1 MKDQIV
7 MLLLGLL
14 IALGGWTMTQ
24 TFSLSTTQ
32 AVIDDK
38 VSKLERATEKLRE
51 QMDDM
56 LKVDEDIMEQHDR
69 FIRLLQDNNNNSN
82 NSNSSYNY

>member
-32 AVIDDK
+32 AVLDDK
-38 VSKLERATEKLRE
+38 VDKLENQVMKLID
-51 QMDDM
+51 QIDGMKD
-56 LKVDEDIMEQHDR
+56 LDEDIVEQHDT
-69 FIRLLQDNNNNSN
+69 FIRLLEGNNS
-82 NSNSSYNY
+82 SQPSTYSC

>member
-1 MKDQIV
+1 

-38 VSKLERATEKLRE
+38 VDKLERITERMRE
-51 QMDDM
+51 QMDEM
-56 LKVDEDIMEQHDR
+56 LNVDEEIMEQHDDL
-69 FIRLLQDNNNNSN
+69 FKQILNSQDSGT
-82 NSNSSYNY
+82 SYNY

>member
-32 AVIDDK
+32 AVLDDK
-38 VSKLERATEKLRE
+38 VDKLERGQEKLRE
-51 QMDDM
+51 QMDEM
-56 LKVDEDIMEQHDR
+56 LKVDEEIMEQHEDL
-69 FIRLLQDNNNNSN
+69 FKQILNS
-82 NSNSSYNY
+82 SDTGGTSYNY

>member
-38 VSKLERATEKLRE
+38 VSKLERATDKLRE
-51 QMDDM
+51 QMDEM
-56 LKVDEDIMEQHDR
+56 LKVDEEIMEQHDR
-69 FIRLLQDNNNNSN
+69 FIRLLENNNE
-82 NSNSSYNY
+82 SSTYSY

>member
-1 MKDQIV
+1 LKDQIV

-38 VSKLERATEKLRE
+38 VDKLENQVMKLIE
-51 QMDDM
+51 EI
-56 LKVDEDIMEQHDR
+56 DEMKTLDEAIVEQHDR
-69 FIRLLQDNNNNSN
+69 FIRLLEG
-82 NSNSSYNY
+82 SNSSQPSTYSY

>member
-38 VSKLERATEKLRE
+38 VSKLERATDKLRE
-51 QMDDM
+51 QMDEM
-56 LKVDEDIMEQHDR
+56 LKVDEEIMEQHENLFDALR
-69 FIRLLQDNNNNSN
+69 NS
-82 NSNSSYNY
+82 SQPSSSYNY